1 MPIDDHT
8 GAPFGSAELAAAYAG
23 PDYGA
28 VLWEPTAESA
38 AASRLAH
45 YARWLA
51 DRRGLHLDPGQ
62 ELWEWSVTDL
72 AGFWGSL
79 WDYFGVAGERGD
91 GPVLTGGTMPDVRW
105 FPGATLNYA
114 RQALLTARPNPSRTA
129 VIYRGEDGRRGEL
142 TYGELDREVARV
154 AAGLAGAGVR
164 TGDRVGGYLPNVPE
178 ALIAMLAAASLGAIW
193 SSCSP
198 DFGATSVIDRF
209 AQISPKVLVAVARL
223 PVQRQGPTTGG
234 PRWPG
239 SPRSCPGSA
248 RWC

>member
-28 VLWEPTAESA
+28 VLWAPTAESA

-51 DRRGLHLDPGQ
+51 ERRGLHLDPGQ

-72 AGFWGSL
+72 SGFWGSL
-79 WDYFGVAGERGD
+79 WDYFGVAGERGG

-114 RQALLTARPNPSRTA
+114 RQALLTART
-129 VIYRGEDGRRGEL
+129 E
-142 TYGELDREVARV
+142 
-154 AAGLAGAGVR
+154 
-164 TGDRVGGYLPNVPE
+164 PE
-178 ALIAMLAAASLGAIW
+178 
-193 SSCSP
+193 
-198 DFGATSVIDRF
+198 
-209 AQISPKVLVAVARL
+209 
-223 PVQRQGPTTGG
+223 
-234 PRWPG
+234 
-239 SPRSCPGSA
+239 
-248 RWC
+248 